1 MSLNR
6 VMLIGNVG
14 ADPEIRY
21 VDNNVPVANL
31 RLATTDPSYTLQNG
45 TVVPERTEWHN
56 IVFWRQQAALVE
68 RFVKKGHKIYVE
80 GQLRTRSFE
89 DKSGIKHYRT
99 EIFADKVEIF
109 DFSAG
114 QLNQPLMQ
122 NDMDKDLKL

>member
-114 QLNQPLMQ
+114 QINQSVIMQ
-122 NDMDKDLKL
+122 SGTEKL

>member
-122 NDMDKDLKL
+122 NDMDKNLKL